1 MLIAGFED
9 TFRTILLNKVR
20 ELQELAGSRGVLDEN
35 SGKIVE
41 ARHRFLQ
48 NLDILQLFK
57 EVAAL
62 TADDARGMLTGRLI
76 RLRNL
81 ENGLLRH

>member
-20 ELQELAGSRGVLDEN
+20 ELQELAGSRGVLDEH
-35 SGKIVE
+35 SGKIVA